1 MEKTTENNPV
11 NPIVAETAAPIA
23 ATVVAAAPAVA
34 PLAQPFG
41 SRGGQTTGGRD
52 GARSSAP
59 GARRGGRSGGREQKE
74 RIKPEFDTRIINI
87 RRVTR
92 VASGGRRFSF
102 SVAVVSGDKKGRV
115 GVGLGK
121 AGDTS
126 LAIDKATRDAKK
138 HMIKVTLSPAM
149 TIPHMVEAKYGS
161 ARVMIMPA
169 RGRGVVAGSSVR
181 NVIEL
186 AGIKDVCAKLLS
198 GSKNKLNN
206 ARVAIRALEA
216 LSKHPRHGAKKAA
229 VAGTVASVSAAK

>member
-1 MEKTTENNPV
+1 MEPEIKTTSQD
-11 NPIVAETAAPIA
+11 T
-23 ATVVAAAPAVA
+23 TTAPAEA
-34 PLAQPFG
+34 PSSVRPN
-41 SRGGQTTGGRD
+41 SRDSR
-52 GARSSAP
+52 P
-59 GARRGGRSGGREQKE
+59 PRGGRRPQRETKE
-74 RIKPEFDTRIINI
+74 RVKPEFDTKIIAI

-92 VASGGRRFSF
+92 VASGGRRFTF
-102 SVAVVSGDKKGRV
+102 SVAVVSGDRKGKV

-149 TIPHMVEAKYGS
+149 VIPHMVEAKYSS

-169 RGRGVVAGSSVR
+169 KGRGVVAGSAVR

-198 GSKNKLNN
+198 GSKNKLNI
-206 ARVAIRALEA
+206 ARATVTALKK
-216 LSKHPRHGAKKAA
+216 LSKHPRTLKEDVK
-229 VAGTVASVSAAK
+229 

>member
-1 MEKTTENNPV
+1 MEPEIKTISQDT
-11 NPIVAETAAPIA
+11 T
-23 ATVVAAAPAVA
+23 TAPAEA
-34 PLAQPFG
+34 PSSVRTN
-41 SRGGQTTGGRD
+41 SRDTR
-52 GARSSAP
+52 P
-59 GARRGGRSGGREQKE
+59 PRGGRRPQRETKE
-74 RIKPEFDTRIINI
+74 RVKPEFDTKIIAI

-92 VASGGRRFSF
+92 VASGGRRFTF
-102 SVAVVSGDKKGRV
+102 SVAVVSGDRKGKV

-149 TIPHMVEAKYGS
+149 VIPHMVEAKYSS

-169 RGRGVVAGSSVR
+169 KGRGVVAGSEVR

-198 GSKNKLNN
+198 GSKNKLNI
-206 ARVAIRALEA
+206 ARATVTALKK
-216 LSKHPRHGAKKAA
+216 LSKHPRTLKEDVK
-229 VAGTVASVSAAK
+229 

>member
-1 MEKTTENNPV
+1 MEPEIKTTSQD
-11 NPIVAETAAPIA
+11 T
-23 ATVVAAAPAVA
+23 TTAPAEA
-34 PLAQPFG
+34 PSSVRPN
-41 SRGGQTTGGRD
+41 SRDSRPPRGGGR
-52 GARSSAP
+52 RP
-59 GARRGGRSGGREQKE
+59 QRETKE
-74 RIKPEFDTRIINI
+74 RVKPEFDTKIIAI

-92 VASGGRRFSF
+92 VASGGRRFTF
-102 SVAVVSGDKKGRV
+102 SVAVVSGDRKGKV

-149 TIPHMVEAKYGS
+149 VIPHMVEAKYSS

-169 RGRGVVAGSSVR
+169 KGRGVVAGSAVR

-198 GSKNKLNN
+198 GSKNKLNI
-206 ARVAIRALEA
+206 ARATVTALKK
-216 LSKHPRHGAKKAA
+216 LSKHPRTLKEDVK
-229 VAGTVASVSAAK
+229 

>member
-1 MEKTTENNPV
+1 V
-11 NPIVAETAAPIA
+11 
-23 ATVVAAAPAVA
+23 
-34 PLAQPFG
+34 
-41 SRGGQTTGGRD
+41 
-52 GARSSAP
+52 
-59 GARRGGRSGGREQKE
+59 
-74 RIKPEFDTRIINI
+74 KPEFDTRIIQI

-102 SVAVVSGDKKGRV
+102 SVAVVSGDKKGKV

-138 HMIKVTLSPAM
+138 HMIKVQLSPAM
-149 TIPHMVEAKYGS
+149 TIPHMIEAKYSS

-186 AGIKDVCAKLLS
+186 AGIKDVCAKLMS

-206 ARVAIRALEA
+206 ARVTVLA
-216 LSKHPRHGAKKAA
+216 LSKLSKHSRA
-229 VAGTVASVSAAK
+229 VLNPNAPVKSVSKK